1 MGVTMAKIN
10 LNPKL
15 VIILR
20 SFIPAA
26 IFIFLALMWTEQREL
41 VRYSSGIAGI
51 AFLIEGIIRLWKYQK
66 SSDENSEK
74 STD

>member
-1 MGVTMAKIN
+1 MAKIN

-26 IFIFLALMWTEQREL
+26 IFIFLAITWTEQREL
-41 VRYSSGIAGI
+41 VRYPMGIAGI
-51 AFLIEGIIRLWKYQK
+51 AFAIQGVIQLWKYPK
-66 SSDENSEK
+66 SGNE
-74 STD
+74 STNDTTD

>member
-1 MGVTMAKIN
+1 MAKTN

-26 IFIFLALMWTEQREL
+26 IFIFLAIAWTEQREL
-41 VRYSSGIAGI
+41 VRYPMGIAGI
-51 AFLIEGIIRLWKYQK
+51 AFAIEGVIRLWKYQK
-66 SSDENSEK
+66 SSNESVEK